1 MVRPREFC
9 RQTLQALLLDPE
21 PGDPCD
27 RWVCETLLRQF
38 AAEDLSP
45 ATFERQLRLL
55 LAPELCP
62 HLSAAALRLLA
73 CWRWAQRAQR
83 ARRVAAR
90 RN

>member
-1 MVRPREFC
+1 MVRPAEFC
-9 RQTLQALLLDPE
+9 RQALEALLLDPE
-21 PGDPCD
+21 PSDPCD

-45 ATFERQLRLL
+45 TTFEQQLRLL

-73 CWRWAQRAQR
+73 CWRWVQRDQR
-83 ARRVAAR
+83 ARRLAAR

>member
-27 RWVCETLLRQF
+27 RWVCETLLRQVP
-38 AAEDLSP
+38 AADLSP

-90 RN
+90 RT